1 MVIESVRVHMLS
13 NRHVVI
19 LKDTAGDRYLPIWI
33 GAWEASAIA
42 MRLQGLRRS
51 ARSRTTCSSPRWSE
65 LGVRV
70 VRVVISE
77 LADETYHA
85 RLHLERDGVE
95 VEVDSRPSDAL
106 ALAVRA
112 GVRIFADEE
121 VLAQAALAT
130 DPDDEVTGEDE
141 PDDEPGSEGA
151 ERPRRRRPP
160 IESIGDAP
168 ADPRLD
174 MFRDFVNSLERDQGG
189 GPESGERLTDRGE
202 AGWPATSDVLPARTA
217 IGVAAAR
224 GPCAGRAHSRRRSAQ
239 KSRTARNTTCGLA
252 PVGLPA
258 VRG

>member
-1 MVIESVRVHMLS
+1 MGRLVEMVIESVRVHMLS

-42 MRLQGLRRS
+42 MRLQGLTAERPLTHDLFAAALDR
-51 ARSRTTCSSPRWSE
+51 

-95 VEVDSRPSDAL
+95 VEVDARPSDAI

-112 GVRIFADEE
+112 ETEIYADEE

-130 DPDDEVTGEDE
+130 DPDEEAIGEGGAEDE
-141 PDDEPGSEGA
+141 PGAEPG
-151 ERPRRRRPP
+151 ERSRRKPP
-160 IESIGDAP
+160 IESVGDAP

-174 MFRDFVNSLERDQGG
+174 MFRDFVNSLEVDPGKGG
-189 GPESGERLTDRGE
+189 ESGG
-202 AGWPATSDVLPARTA
+202 
-217 IGVAAAR
+217 
-224 GPCAGRAHSRRRSAQ
+224 RRS
-239 KSRTARNTTCGLA
+239 
-252 PVGLPA
+252 
-258 VRG
+258 